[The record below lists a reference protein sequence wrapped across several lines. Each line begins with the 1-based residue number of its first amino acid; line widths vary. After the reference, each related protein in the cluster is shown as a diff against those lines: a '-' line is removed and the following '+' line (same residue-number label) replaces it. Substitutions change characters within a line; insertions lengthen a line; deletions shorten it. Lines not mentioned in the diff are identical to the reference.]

1 MPLKARPTALSERD
15 DRDIVSEALGLDA
28 DAGDFIKKTHK
39 DAQKPHR
46 IPADMQ
52 DLFDIQAKRM
62 EQMAREVEQILAKP
76 SNKLGV
82 ATLPA
87 MLRGNANRLRKE
99 GIKTRAMMLKARKPR
114 QAYLQWMLSNE
125 QVRIVKNEQ
134 GRIRTKQRKDYF
146 QEYRILDLTNKD
158 QPLWLAHFHY
168 DTLEAG
174 QERYTAAHLKIADQ
188 HLATLSAERQKEL
201 SDLAPIDYVL
211 RAISDPA
218 MFFNLEPKA

>member
-1 MPLKARPTALSERD
+1 
-15 DRDIVSEALGLDA
+15 
-28 DAGDFIKKTHK
+28 
-39 DAQKPHR
+39 
-46 IPADMQ
+46 
-52 DLFDIQAKRM
+52 
-62 EQMAREVEQILAKP
+62 
-76 SNKLGV
+76 
-82 ATLPA
+82 

-99 GIKTRAMMLKARKPR
+99 GIKTRATMLKERKPR

-174 QERYTAAHLKIADQ
+174 QERYTAAHLKVADQ

-211 RAISDPA
+211 RAITDPA